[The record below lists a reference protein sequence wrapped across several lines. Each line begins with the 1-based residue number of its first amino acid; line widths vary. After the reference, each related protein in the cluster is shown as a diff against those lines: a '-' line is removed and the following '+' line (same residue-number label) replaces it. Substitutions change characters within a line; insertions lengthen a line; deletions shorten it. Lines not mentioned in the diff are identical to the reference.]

1 MPQMQFWRPLDAEM
15 DSSFKPDMEALAK
28 HYGDLVKR
36 YGDGAQSAQYADRET
51 QERRM
56 EVLCEIGVTKDSKVL
71 DFGCGTG
78 QMLTFLKRS
87 LGFEG
92 EYVGYDI
99 SSEAIEFAKSAHSD
113 GRFEVR
119 DIIEQPSDETFDFVL
134 LSGVFNNLITDNRG
148 FFEAVSKRLM
158 AQARVG
164 YAFNMLSRFVDYFD
178 DGLYYEDPLQALR
191 FCKEQLSPLVT
202 LRHDYSVR
210 EGSIPFEF
218 SIFVYKTDITPRL
231 LGDPGVT

>member
-1 MPQMQFWRPLDAEM
+1 M
-15 DSSFKPDMEALAK
+15 DPDFNRDIEALSE
-28 HYGDLVKR
+28 HYSGLVRRHGD
-36 YGDGAQSAQYADRET
+36 APESAQYADRET

-56 EVLCEIGVTKDSKVL
+56 EVLCEIGVAKDSKVL

-78 QMLTFLKRS
+78 QLLSFLQRS

-99 SSEAIEFAKSAHSD
+99 SPEAIELARSAHPN

-119 DIIEQPSDETFDFVL
+119 NILEQPSEETFDYVL
-134 LSGVFNNLITDNRG
+134 VSGVFNNLISDNRA
-148 FFEAVSKRLM
+148 FFEAISRRLM
-158 AQARVG
+158 QQAEVG

-178 DGLYYEDPLQALR
+178 DGLYYEDPLQAFR

-202 LRHDYSVR
+202 LRHDYAVR
-210 EGSIPFEF
+210 PGSIPFEF
-218 SIFVYKTDITPRL
+218 SIYVHRTDVAPRPL
-231 LGDPGVT
+231 QG

>member
-1 MPQMQFWRPLDAEM
+1 MNQDFNRDI
-15 DSSFKPDMEALAK
+15 EALSN
-28 HYGDLVKR
+28 HYSELVKR
-36 YGDGAQSAQYADRET
+36 HGDAPESAQYADRET

-56 EVLCEIGVTKDSKVL
+56 EVLSEIGVARDSKVL

-78 QMLTFLKRS
+78 QLLSFLQRS

-99 SSEAIEFAKSAHSD
+99 SPKAIELARSTHPA

-119 DIIEQPSDETFDFVL
+119 NILEQPAEEKFDYVL
-134 LSGVFNNLITDNRG
+134 VSGVFNNRISDNRT
-148 FFEAVSKRLM
+148 FFEAISRRLM
-158 AQARVG
+158 EQAEVG

-178 DGLYYEDPLQALR
+178 DGLYYEDPLHAFR

-202 LRHDYSVR
+202 LRHDYAVR
-210 EGSIPFEF
+210 PGSIPFEF
-218 SIFVYKTDITPRL
+218 SIYVHCTEVAPRPL
-231 LGDPGVT
+231 QG

>member
-1 MPQMQFWRPLDAEM
+1 M
-15 DSSFKPDMEALAK
+15 DQDFKRDIEALSN
-28 HYGDLVKR
+28 HYSGLVKR
-36 YGDGAQSAQYADRET
+36 HGDAPESAQYADRET

-56 EVLCEIGVTKDSKVL
+56 AVLCEIGVAKHSKVL

-78 QMLTFLKRS
+78 QLLSFLQRS

-99 SSEAIEFAKSAHSD
+99 SPEAIELARSTHPA

-119 DIIEQPSDETFDFVL
+119 DILDQAAEEMFDYVL
-134 LSGVFNNLITDNRG
+134 VSGVFNNLISDNRA
-148 FFEAVSKRLM
+148 FFEAISRRLM
-158 AQARVG
+158 QQAEVG

-178 DGLYYEDPLQALR
+178 DGLYYEDPLHAFR

-202 LRHDYSVR
+202 LRHDYAVR
-210 EGSIPFEF
+210 PGSIPFEF
-218 SIFVYKTDITPRL
+218 SIYVHRTDVAPRPL
-231 LGDPGVT
+231 QG